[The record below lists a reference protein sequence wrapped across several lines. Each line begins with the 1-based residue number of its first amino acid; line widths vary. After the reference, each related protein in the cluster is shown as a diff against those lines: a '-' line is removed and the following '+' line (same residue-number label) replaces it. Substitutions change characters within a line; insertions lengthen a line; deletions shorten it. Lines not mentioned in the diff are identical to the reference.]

1 MSYTLIGEHKK
12 DARANR
18 DGYIAA
24 MTELMEND
32 PTIVHVDC
40 DLGGCINVGKL
51 QAKFPDRVFNA
62 GIAEQNAVGVASGMA
77 AAGMKAFVHS
87 FGCFAARRCFDQAFL
102 AAGYSQVPVHIIGS
116 DPGVTAAFN
125 GATHMPF
132 EDGALYMTVPGAVV
146 IDSCDYVQT
155 KSLTK
160 KLAEYPKLSYMP

>member
-77 AAGMKAFVHS
+77 AAGMKASYIPLDVSQH
-87 FGCFAARRCFDQAFL
+87 AVALTRRFWQ
-102 AAGYSQVPVHIIGS
+102 PVILRFRYIS
-116 DPGVTAAFN
+116 SAPIRV
-125 GATHMPF
+125 
-132 EDGALYMTVPGAVV
+132 
-146 IDSCDYVQT
+146 
-155 KSLTK
+155 
-160 KLAEYPKLSYMP
+160 

>member
-116 DPGVTAAFN
+116 DPGVTASVQRCN
-125 GATHMPF
+125 T
-132 EDGALYMTVPGAVV
+132 YAVRGWRF
-146 IDSCDYVQT
+146 IYDCSRRGCH
-155 KSLTK
+155 
-160 KLAEYPKLSYMP
+160 